1 MSASSLPKALLEIDA
16 DVAWFREL
24 LNKKG
29 IKIAT
34 ASVLDRDLT
43 AAQTLA
49 PILRGE
55 VELICTDEEFL
66 ERVRAAHAVL
76 QLVVALRSTIDV
88 TEPSLEPFWD
98 SFKGTDVSLVR
109 PSPNS
114 KRRNTVWEIFVTAI
128 AAAIAPDA
136 AMTEPPDVTFSF
148 RGEMWGAACKVLYS
162 PSTDKHVAEIVDGVK
177 QIERSPATHG
187 LVAVN
192 VTYLLDHRR
201 YWQPSAASLS
211 SVVELFA
218 SDVGAFAASLN
229 RPDLFRRMTADKDG
243 GPRNKTR
250 ALMLY
255 AQAAVAADNGATLMS
270 TALWPNGWRDGDRGE
285 RDLIIAWNQVV
296 HNLIPVA

>member
-1 MSASSLPKALLEIDA
+1 MSVSALPKAFLEIDS
-16 DVAWFREL
+16 DVSWFREL
-24 LNKKG
+24 LAEKG
-29 IKIAT
+29 INVVA

-55 VELICTDEEFL
+55 VRLTCTDAEFL
-66 ERVRAAHAVL
+66 ERVRAAHAVI
-76 QLVVALRSTIDV
+76 QIVVALRRTIHV
-88 TEPSLEPFWD
+88 TDPSLGPFWD
-98 SFKGTDVSLVR
+98 SFKGTDVSLMR

-136 AMTEPPDVTFSF
+136 AMAEPPDLTFSF
-148 RGEMWGAACKVLYS
+148 RGELWGAACKVLYS

-177 QIERSPATHG
+177 QIERSPAMHG

-192 VTYLLDHRR
+192 VTNLLDHRR
-201 YWQPSAASLS
+201 YWQPDASTLSAVADR
-211 SVVELFA
+211 FA
-218 SDVGAFAASLN
+218 SDVGALAESLH

-243 GPRNKTR
+243 QPRNKTR

-255 AQAAVAADNGATLMS
+255 AQAAVSGDNGATLMS

-285 RDLIIAWNQVV
+285 RDLVIAWNQVV
-296 HNLIPVA
+296 HDLFPVT